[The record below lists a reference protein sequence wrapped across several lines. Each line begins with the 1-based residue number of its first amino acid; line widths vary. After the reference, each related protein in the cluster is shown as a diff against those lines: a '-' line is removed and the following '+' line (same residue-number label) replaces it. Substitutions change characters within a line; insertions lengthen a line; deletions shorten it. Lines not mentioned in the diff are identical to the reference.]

1 MLWSDGCP
9 RLGILGCGP
18 SWSFSWPWSQS
29 RSCSLAQRANNGG
42 YTVKIPALKHW
53 LYMLIPQVMKNGH
66 RFHREKH
73 FLLAGIWSMS
83 ILRKPRLES
92 FESVYVWVPRAGI
105 TLFLFPD
112 SFFALH
118 IPSYGR
124 KNEWSSTTA
133 YWSRI
138 SGVVFGI
145 GGWSDWFVATG
156 NPPVTCV

>member
-1 MLWSDGCP
+1 MAAPGWESWVVAHHGLFHGLGLSHDHAPWRP
-9 RLGILGCGP
+9 RP
-18 SWSFSWPWSQS
+18 
-29 RSCSLAQRANNGG
+29 NNGG

-124 KNEWSSTTA
+124 KNEWIQYYSILKQNF
-133 YWSRI
+133 WRCI
-138 SGVVFGI
+138 WHWRMEWLVCGH
-145 GGWSDWFVATG
+145 W
-156 NPPVTCV
+156 